1 MQTMEVGLAGENTA
15 EAIIEPELNLL
26 PEETEMLAQVYAGA
40 SRILE
45 YGVGGTTV
53 LAARSTDAE
62 LLSIECDEDAASRMT
77 GYLEKADLL
86 TDQVRIHWEY
96 IGPTKKWGYPADQ
109 SRWRR
114 YPEYALA
121 PWESFKFRPDV
132 VTINGRFR
140 LACFAAT
147 MMFCKAPTTVL
158 FADYANRDAY
168 HAVSQFVKP
177 SKVSGRMAKF
187 VVEPSKVKG
196 KEFSTLVRWFFLLK

>member
-1 MQTMEVGLAGENTA
+1 MEIGLAGENTA

-40 SRILE
+40 SSILE

-77 GYLEKADLL
+77 GFLEEADLL

-114 YPEYALA
+114 
-121 PWESFKFRPDV
+121 
-132 VTINGRFR
+132 
-140 LACFAAT
+140 
-147 MMFCKAPTTVL
+147 
-158 FADYANRDAY
+158 
-168 HAVSQFVKP
+168 
-177 SKVSGRMAKF
+177 
-187 VVEPSKVKG
+187 
-196 KEFSTLVRWFFLLK
+196 